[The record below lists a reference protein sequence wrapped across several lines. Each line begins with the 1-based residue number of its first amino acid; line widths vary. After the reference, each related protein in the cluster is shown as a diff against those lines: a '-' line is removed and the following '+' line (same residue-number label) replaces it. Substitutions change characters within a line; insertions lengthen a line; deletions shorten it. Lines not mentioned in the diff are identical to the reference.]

1 MNNSSTN
8 TKDKIAKIVSTIF
21 FPVFNSLITF
31 LLIIFC
37 DANNTINQKF
47 LFFTVAIVF
56 FVIVP
61 TVLMII
67 LKVLKKIRSFDV
79 FERQERI
86 FPMIIM
92 VISYLI
98 GFFILSF
105 SNEVSVFLRALMLC
119 YAVNTFIVLI
129 ITFWWKVSIH
139 ALAISGPIVALN
151 FFFGNIIIPFYLL
164 IILVGYSRVILKRH
178 TIAQVCVGSFIGVF
192 STAIQ
197 MYFYLK
203 LF

>member
-1 MNNSSTN
+1 MNSILTN
-8 TKDKIAKIVSTIF
+8 KKDKIAAIVSTIF

-31 LLIIFC
+31 ILIIFC
-37 DANNTINQKF
+37 NANNTIRQKS
-47 LFFTVAIVF
+47 LFFIITVIF
-56 FVIVP
+56 FVVVP
-61 TVLMII
+61 FLSMII
-67 LKVLKKIRSFDV
+67 LKMLNKIKSFDV
-79 FERQERI
+79 FERQKRI
-86 FPMIIM
+86 FPMILM
-92 VISYLI
+92 VISYSI
-98 GFFILSF
+98 GFLILSSF
-105 SNEVSVFLRALMLC
+105 EAPIILRALMLC
-119 YAVNTFIVLI
+119 YIVNTFIVLI

-139 ALAISGPIVALN
+139 ALAISGPIVALH

-178 TIAQVCVGSFIGVF
+178 TVAQVYVGSFIGVF